1 MHVNA
6 IVISPSLTD
15 SRLEFAAEELQ
26 RVINFL
32 HPERVLV
39 NAVTLQVIADQVAD
53 RQWDYVFILG
63 HGSSQGIALSNGE
76 FWTADELI
84 QTFKGREPKLIYFNT
99 CESLDVAVQAFE
111 SLGCSVIFT
120 RVEIPD
126 RQAFVTG
133 VELAR
138 ALSETKDIRE
148 AYERSRPPSSRN
160 YILLNGTIRANS
172 ASPAGDLARLI
183 LESNMDVARRIALLH
198 KRLDSLDVQIEE
210 LGTVIHDWKN
220 RGPTFPPTNRLM
232 WAIGYILL
240 ILVLIIS
247 GAEVIRFLELS
258 LPAWILLVILLGGA
272 SFTFL
277 AAGLNI
283 LPWRI

>member
-1 MHVNA
+1 MNA

>member
-26 RVINFL
+26 RVTNFL

-198 KRLDSLDVQIEE
+198 KRLDSLDVQIVE
-210 LGTVIHDWKN
+210 LGATIHDWEH

-232 WAIGYILL
+232 WTIGHIPFT
-240 ILVLIIS
+240 LVLVIS
-247 GAEVIRFLELS
+247 STEVIKFLDLS
-258 LPAWILLVILLGGA
+258 LPAWILLVILLSGA